1 MLGHITYKKGYLYLF
16 FFMLS
21 LLLLIPIL
29 GSLILLPIPEDSLKN
44 QQKMKQIALF
54 TSLIN
59 LILSI

>member
-1 MLGHITYKKGYLYLF
+1 
-16 FFMLS
+16 MLS

-59 LILSI
+59 FVLSIYLWIQFVLITYLF